1 MMDNTFSNSLK
12 AEVEIYKSD
21 DTINDAITSL
31 INSNIFAER
40 EIPSSGEIKKGVVI
54 DVEATG
60 LSIGHDDVIQLALL
74 PFDYEVPSGK
84 ILKGDES
91 KNSFL

>member
-1 MMDNTFSNSLK
+1 MCIRDRK
-12 AEVEIYKSD
+12 
-21 DTINDAITSL
+21 L
-31 INSNIFAER
+31 IRKLNLPKKYNE
-40 EIPSSGEIKKGVVI
+40 PSTGEIKKGVVL

-84 ILKGDES
+84 ILSIK
-91 KNSFL
+91 K